1 MAGLFDTIGI
11 SGTGL
16 TVHRKWMDAIA
27 DNLSNANDTVPGDQP
42 AFAERYVQASSAPG
56 GGVQVAGVRYGSSAG
71 IESYDP
77 QNPQADANGYVR
89 HADVDVTGQMT
100 QMIMA
105 QRGYEANLSVL
116 SRATEAY
123 QQALQLGNK

>member
-1 MAGLFDTIGI
+1 
-11 SGTGL
+11 
-16 TVHRKWMDAIA
+16 MDAIA

-56 GGVQVAGVRYGSSAG
+56 GGVQVAAVRYGSSAG

>member
-1 MAGLFDTIGI
+1 MAGLFDTIGV

-16 TVHRKWMDAIA
+16 MVDRKWMDAIA

-42 AFAERYVQASSAPG
+42 AFAQRYVEAQSAPG
-56 GGVQVAGVRYGSSAG
+56 GGTQVVGIRYGSSDG
-71 IESYDP
+71 IQAYDP
-77 QNPQADANGYVR
+77 QNPLADSSGFVR
-89 HADVDVTGQMT
+89 HADIDMAGQMT

-105 QRGYEANLSVL
+105 QRGYEANLSVI

-123 QQALQLGNK
+123 QQALQLGK